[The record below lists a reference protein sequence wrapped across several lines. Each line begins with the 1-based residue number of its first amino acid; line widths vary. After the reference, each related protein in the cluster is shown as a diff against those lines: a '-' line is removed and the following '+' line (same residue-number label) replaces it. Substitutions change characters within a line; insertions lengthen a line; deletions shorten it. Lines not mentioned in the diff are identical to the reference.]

1 MEHTITN
8 HRHFTNFTIV
18 PNAILR
24 DKNMTFAEKGLLSY
38 LLSLPDDWDIRVS
51 VIAETFGET
60 ERGILKLL
68 KGLIEMGYCK
78 RVPIRKD
85 GRLAGQ
91 QYVIT
96 DIANDF
102 SAPTKNEGAGNTA
115 SQNFRPT
122 GNSDPL
128 KNEGAEIINT
138 LFEEESIIDNNKERE
153 APALKT
159 RERKCLFEDSKFFDF
174 ELFKAQF
181 TGPDFADVDL
191 FYYYNR
197 IKNWSGGNGK
207 KKNDWILTA
216 KNWMMDDA
224 EKGKLKKTNNN
235 GLSQDEIDYLKEMA
249 DLDNPPV
256 WEN

>member
-8 HRHFTNFTIV
+8 HRHFANFTII
-18 PNAILR
+18 PNEILR
-24 DKNMTFAEKGLLSY
+24 DKNMTFAGKGLLSY

-68 KGLIEMGYCK
+68 KELIEMGYCK
-78 RVPIRKD
+78 RVAIRKD

-102 SAPTKNEGAGNTA
+102 SAPTKNDGAGNSA
-115 SQNFRPT
+115 SQNFST
-122 GNSDPL
+122 TEKSAPL

-138 LFEEESIIDNNKERE
+138 IFKEESIDNNKERE

-159 RERKCLFEDSKFFDF
+159 RERKCLFEDSIFFDF

-181 TGPDFADVDL
+181 NDPDFVDVDL

-224 EKGKLKKTNNN
+224 EKGKLHTIGNA
-235 GLSQDEIDYLKEMA
+235 GGALTPDAIEYLQNMA
-249 DLDNPPV
+249 D
-256 WEN
+256 

>member
-1 MEHTITN
+1 MEHTITS
-8 HRHFTNFTIV
+8 HRHYNNFTII

-24 DKNMTFAEKGLLSY
+24 DTGMTFAEKGLLSY
-38 LLSLPDDWDIRVS
+38 LLSLPKDWNIRVLN
-51 VIAETFGET
+51 IAETFGET

-68 KGLIEMGYCK
+68 KGLIERGYCK

-102 SAPTKNEGAGNTA
+102 SAPTKNEGAGNSA
-115 SQNFRPT
+115 RQNFSPT
-122 GNSDPL
+122 ENSAPL
-128 KNEGAEIINT
+128 KNEGAEIINNT
-138 LFEEESIIDNNKERE
+138 LFDEESINISNKEKKGARSHS
-153 APALKT
+153 T
-159 RERKCLFEDSKFFDF
+159 RERKCLFEDSKFANFEDF
-174 ELFKAQF
+174 EKEFND
-181 TGPDFADVDL
+181 PDFADVDL

-207 KKNDWILTA
+207 MKNDWILTA

-224 EKGKLKKTNNN
+224 EAGKLKRVAGTGP
-235 GLSQDEIDYLKEMA
+235 GLSPDALKYLQDMA
-249 DLDNPPV
+249 D
-256 WEN
+256 

>member
-1 MEHTITN
+1 MEHTIKN
-8 HRHFTNFTIV
+8 HRHFANFTII
-18 PNAILR
+18 PNEILR
-24 DKNMTFAEKGLLSY
+24 DQNMTFAEKGLLAY
-38 LLSLPDDWDIRVS
+38 LLSLPDNWDIRVS

-68 KGLIEMGYCK
+68 KGLIAMGYCK
-78 RVPIRKD
+78 RVAIRKD

-102 SAPTKNEGAGNTA
+102 SAPTKNDGAGNSA

-122 GNSDPL
+122 ENSDPL
-128 KNEGAEIINT
+128 KNEGAEVINT
-138 LFEEESIIDNNKERE
+138 LFKEDIVDNNKERE
-153 APALKT
+153 APAPKT
-159 RERKCLFEDSKFFDF
+159 RERKCLFDDSKFFDY
-174 ELFKAQF
+174 ELFQAQF
-181 TGPDFADVDL
+181 TEPDFADVDL
-191 FYYYNR
+191 YYYYNR

-224 EKGKLKKTNNN
+224 ENGKLHRLNP
-235 GLSQDEIDYLKEMA
+235 GGALSPDAIEYLKDMA
-249 DLDNPPV
+249 Q
-256 WEN
+256 